1 VPTSDLKS
9 KFHYTLGRYSKNSDV
24 TGLPD
29 IQSWRKVLLYN
40 DDRASSRSS
49 VESSC
54 NACRV
59 ATAARTEISKE
70 KLLAFGFLKLSSS
83 SMQLFLKSFK
93 VVLLS

>member
-1 VPTSDLKS
+1 
-9 KFHYTLGRYSKNSDV
+9 
-24 TGLPD
+24 
-29 IQSWRKVLLYN
+29 VLLQN
-40 DDRASSRSS
+40 DDRASSRSN

-59 ATAARTEISKE
+59 ATAGRTDMSKE
-70 KLLAFGFLKLSSS
+70 KLLALGFLKLSSH